1 MGIPWDRI
9 GKRGLRKLFFFQA
22 WDRPGKRF
30 TQGCACSQ
38 GAPSIRN
45 PSALLRLPS
54 DKTTVLKHIASSQPK
69 WARKGLG
76 RGGKSLGLDWE
87 EVFLKVKILNMF
99 AAPLAT
105 FS

>member
-30 TQGCACSQ
+30 TQGLRMFPGSSQ
-38 GAPSIRN
+38 HTEPIGTLKIA
-45 PSALLRLPS
+45 S

-76 RGGKSLGLDWE
+76 RGGKSSGLDWE

-99 AAPLAT
+99 AAPLVT